1 MRWEEEMWAELDA
14 QSDTQQI
21 ITAGEW
27 ITYLTQKVLPD
38 LGAHRRRKVLEV
50 LAEPDMDA
58 TRLAESFG
66 ARRGTIS
73 RLAEEGRAIVREE
86 RERVA

>member
-1 MRWEEEMWAELDA
+1 MKWEEEMWAELDA

-58 TRLAESFG
+58 TRLAESIG